1 MSQRDL
7 VAELRGSRIAAPA
20 ELRAHVRSI
29 AASGA
34 PAPARRFTWRHAL
47 VVALPAAAA
56 IAAVLVI
63 ARPESNQSAVSDAST
78 QTTLRAEKSLA
89 VPPIAQSGT
98 VGGGTTRLAPQT
110 TPGRVQRYGAY
121 LALRVPT
128 PDGVSD
134 GVKRALR
141 IASSL
146 GGYPTSV
153 HASSHG
159 KAASADLTLKV
170 PRTHVQA
177 AITRLSALGTIT
189 SEQVDVQDVQ
199 AGLNAT
205 DRTIARLQA
214 QLATLRAAE
223 QTDAVKAKIAALT
236 TRIKRL
242 QRDEAA
248 KIRAAHFATISLH
261 LQTPAKAAPAHHGN
275 GPLHGL
281 GVAFRWI
288 GIGAVYVLALGLP
301 LLLLATL
308 VWWTV
313 RALRR
318 RRENE
323 LLAQS

>member
-29 AASGA
+29 AAGA
-34 PAPARRFTWRHAL
+34 PAPGNRFTWRRAL

-56 IAAVLVI
+56 IAAVLVVT
-63 ARPESNQSAVSDAST
+63 RPDNNQTAVSGASDQAT
-78 QTTLRAEKSLA
+78 VRVEKSLA
-89 VPPIAQSGT
+89 APPIAQSGS
-98 VGGGTTRLAPQT
+98 VGSGATRLAPQSA
-110 TPGRVQRYGAY
+110 PGRVQQYGAY

-134 GVKRALR
+134 GVKRALH

-146 GGYPTSV
+146 GGYPTRV
-153 HASSHG
+153 HANSHG

-170 PRTHVQA
+170 PRTHVQT

-214 QLATLRAAE
+214 QLATLNAAE
-223 QTDAVKAKIAALT
+223 QTDEVKAKIASLT
-236 TRIKRL
+236 TRIQRL
-242 QRDEAA
+242 QREEAA

-261 LQTPAKAAPAHHGN
+261 LQTPTKAAPVQHGH

-281 GVAFRWI
+281 WVALRWI
-288 GIGAVYVLALGLP
+288 GIGAVYALVLGLP
-301 LLLLATL
+301 LFVL
-308 VWWTV
+308 VALGWWTV